1 MGHIVAITGK
11 GRSGKDTV
19 AGMLVGSLGFTRIGL
34 ADPMKR
40 FCAEVFGFTH
50 EQLHGNERDLPDSR
64 YPRAFETYQYPDAP
78 PGAVWVPVSAGKAF
92 ALVDADDAARVL
104 DLRWTLVEKETGK
117 ANRYAKATVNGV
129 EVKLHRFIYAAPAEQ
144 VDHVNGDGLDNRRA
158 NLRPCTNKENHANA
172 EKRAGASSPFK
183 GVTLDM
189 ARGKWT
195 AKIAPDG
202 VTINLGRFDTE
213 GQAAAAYDVAARE
226 HFGTFARLNTQR
238 FLTPR
243 FALQTL
249 GTQWGRNCYRDIW
262 VNVGIN
268 TARTLLADHA
278 MAYSATTG
286 LYTKT
291 PWNQDM
297 VNRGVVFSDIR
308 FHSELAAM
316 RRAGAITV
324 FIDRPA
330 EARGALAGVPDHA
343 SEREMDEMDQ
353 SAFDVVLHNV
363 GTILDLNDQVVERL
377 LPLLK

>member
-19 AGMLVGSLGFTRIGL
+19 AGMLVGGLGFTRIGL

-64 YPRAFETYQYPDAP
+64 YPRAFETVGSDP
-78 PGAVWVPVSAGKAF
+78 
-92 ALVDADDAARVL
+92 
-104 DLRWTLVEKETGK
+104 
-117 ANRYAKATVNGV
+117 ATRV
-129 EVKLHRFIYAAPAEQ
+129 EVATSH
-144 VDHVNGDGLDNRRA
+144 
-158 NLRPCTNKENHANA
+158 
-172 EKRAGASSPFK
+172 
-183 GVTLDM
+183 
-189 ARGKWT
+189 
-195 AKIAPDG
+195 
-202 VTINLGRFDTE
+202 
-213 GQAAAAYDVAARE
+213 
-226 HFGTFARLNTQR
+226 
-238 FLTPR
+238 LTPR
-243 FALQTL
+243 YALQTL
-249 GTQWGRNCYRDIW
+249 GTEWGRNCYRDIW
-262 VNVGIN
+262 VNAGIN

-363 GTILDLNDQVVERL
+363 GTILDLNEQVVERL
-377 LPLLK
+377 IPLLK